1 MPADYPEKDALPVT
15 GKGWSGYI
23 IPGHDRAVLSR
34 ATDKT
39 NVTVILFAH
48 GGGYA
53 RGEARM
59 YVPYVKRWVAC
70 AKAAGLGIVFLS
82 VEYPLSG
89 EATHPAQPA
98 ASILISPWI
107 DMSLCAYE
115 GGNQAVMSDYF
126 IMANEAVPML
136 TKAFLGKYAGTDGDA
151 NALYRPLDQLRG
163 LNPQLIFVGAAE
175 FALSDSK
182 DWARRCREAGVP
194 WLKSMLSG
202 PTKVDAIT
210 GDWLSEYNIGTR
222 ALERQSNGKGRYEP
236 GFLHSLRMA
245 MDLYKTYPRKLRI
258 VVNAGGGDPK
268 QLAAEVDGLLTKNGV
283 HRRIAYISGDN
294 ILDRVDELSFQ
305 PLTPTSGAYDS
316 FRRSYGRILS
326 ANAYIGAAGIQ
337 TALEE
342 GADIVIAGRCSD
354 ASPVI
359 GLCAWWHKWT
369 ALDLDPLAGSLV
381 AAHLIECGCY
391 VCGGSFA
398 GFQDMR
404 DKHFNL
410 SFPIAEVRLDGTAV
424 IQKQPDQHGMIT
436 VDTVRTQ
443 FVYELQGDRYLNPD
457 VVADLPCITM
467 DQMGSNRVEVK
478 GLPPPATLKVAI
490 TAEAGYQA
498 EFSVYVTGLDA
509 REKVESFKRMS
520 LKMID
525 ASKLRKLEFHLVGM
539 PSADPKSLNE
549 ATATIRVFAQA
560 DNPQVLSR
568 GRFLGPLLSNQLQ
581 GFPALTPN
589 LDYRTAD
596 PKPIVTL
603 YTGLIQCQQIRETC
617 HFLQLSG
624 AEQSVLPRHS
634 LQNVPEQYPTSDAV
648 LPSSDE
654 HYTALEN
661 FGPTVKAPLGSIIYG
676 RSGDKGSNVN
686 AGLFLP
692 SSQQTEQTWQWLRS
706 FMTIDRL
713 IALMANDYD
722 PRLRIE
728 RCEFPNIQ
736 AIHFVVH
743 GLLGTGGFVEFLRA
757 RYIDV
762 PRAFLMAKSQLKL

>member
-1 MPADYPEKDALPVT
+1 MRP
-15 GKGWSGYI
+15 
-23 IPGHDRAVLSR
+23 
-34 ATDKT
+34 
-39 NVTVILFAH
+39 
-48 GGGYA
+48 
-53 RGEARM
+53 
-59 YVPYVKRWVAC
+59 
-70 AKAAGLGIVFLS
+70 
-82 VEYPLSG
+82 
-89 EATHPAQPA
+89 
-98 ASILISPWI
+98 ILI
-107 DMSLCAYE
+107 
-115 GGNQAVMSDYF
+115 
-126 IMANEAVPML
+126 ANVSGSTGDRL
-136 TKAFLGKYAGTDGDA
+136 DG
-151 NALYRPLDQLRG
+151 R
-163 LNPQLIFVGAAE
+163 
-175 FALSDSK
+175 
-182 DWARRCREAGVP
+182 
-194 WLKSMLSG
+194 LKSMLSG

-245 MDLYKTYPRKLRI
+245 MDLYKTYPRKLKI

-305 PLTPTSGAYDS
+305 PLTPMSGTYDS

-342 GADIVIAGRCSD
+342 GADIVIAGRCTD

-369 ALDLDPLAGSLV
+369 AHDLDSLAGSLV
-381 AAHLIECGCY
+381 AGHLIECGCY

-398 GFQDMR
+398 GFQDMG
-404 DKHFNL
+404 DNHFNL
-410 SFPIAEVRLDGTAV
+410 SFPIAEVRSDGTAV

-457 VVADLPCITM
+457 VVADLTWITM
-467 DQMGSNRVEVK
+467 AQVESNKVEVSGVK

-509 REKVESFKRMS
+509 REKMESFKRMS
-520 LKMID
+520 LKMIN
-525 ASKLRKLEFHLVGM
+525 ASKFKKLEFQLVGM

-549 ATATIRVFAQA
+549 ATATLRVFAQA

-603 YTGLIQCQQIRETC
+603 YTGLIKREQIRETC
-617 HFLQLSG
+617 HFLQSSG

-634 LQNVPEQYPTSDAV
+634 LQNVPEHYPTPGAV
-648 LPSSDE
+648 PPLSDE
-654 HYTALEN
+654 HYTALES
-661 FGPTVKAPLGSIIYG
+661 FGPTIKAPLRSILYG
-676 RSGDKGSNVN
+676 RSGDKGANVN
-686 AGLFLP
+686 VGLFVP

-743 GLLGTGGFVEFLRA
+743 GLLGTGVSSTSSPDALGKGFVEFLRA
-757 RYIDV
+757 RYIGV
-762 PRAFLMAKSQLKL
+762 PRSFLTSKSQLKL